1 MIYEMNHIWTAE
13 MKWNE
18 GMIVAV
24 KRNLSNCVKKPEKNS
39 GLQRGLNPWPRD
51 TGAMLYQ
58 LSYEATDVGSRS
70 IVGSY
75 VPVKE
80 MSVNDI
86 WNESYMNCGN
96 EMKWRYDRRSE
107 TQFKQLRKEAWKKF
121 RTSTGFEPVTSRYR
135 CDVPSTNWAM
145 KPLTLGAGQLWVHMF
160 PWKKWVLMIYEMN
173 HIWTAEMKWNEG
185 MIVAVKRNLSNCVK
199 KPEKNSGLQR
209 GLNPWPRDTG
219 AMLYQLS
226 YEATDVGSRSIV
238 GSYVPVKEMS
248 VNDIWNESYMNC
260 GNEMKWRYDRR
271 SETQFKQLRKEAWKK
286 FRTSTG
292 FEPVTL
298 AIPVRCSTNWA
309 LIS

>member
-39 GLQRGLNPWPRD
+39 GLQRGLNPWPHD

-107 TQFKQLRKEAWKKF
+107 TQFKQLRKEAWKKEYV
-121 RTSTGFEPVTSRYR
+121 SCLSWLVWVTCILIIGGGRGSSRKY
-135 CDVPSTNWAM
+135 
-145 KPLTLGAGQLWVHMF
+145 
-160 PWKKWVLMIYEMN
+160 
-173 HIWTAEMKWNEG
+173 
-185 MIVAVKRNLSNCVK
+185 
-199 KPEKNSGLQR
+199 
-209 GLNPWPRDTG
+209 
-219 AMLYQLS
+219 
-226 YEATDVGSRSIV
+226 
-238 GSYVPVKEMS
+238 
-248 VNDIWNESYMNC
+248 C
-260 GNEMKWRYDRR
+260 GIK
-271 SETQFKQLRKEAWKK
+271 
-286 FRTSTG
+286 
-292 FEPVTL
+292 
-298 AIPVRCSTNWA
+298 
-309 LIS
+309 